1 MAVGRIVNGRRLSYC
16 VHRIRHAEGARPALT
31 PPPLPCVC
39 RSLWTR
45 SHWRLLQI
53 RQVLSATSATVVNHA
68 NKVAAFVVAF
78 AIFKDAL
85 NWVRNT
91 PDLLPSYYLACPY
104 KVLA

>member
-1 MAVGRIVNGRRLSYC
+1 M
-16 VHRIRHAEGARPALT
+16 
-31 PPPLPCVC
+31 
-39 RSLWTR
+39 
-45 SHWRLLQI
+45 
-53 RQVLSATSATVVNHA
+53 LSATSATVVNHA

-91 PDLLPSYYLACPY
+91 PDLLPSYYLGRPF